1 MVGCRN
7 CNQPLNPQWNVCPN
21 CSTPVSGINIQDSV
35 VMGNVSNTNVTN
47 VNQVIQTKR
56 IVVPEGPVT
65 VSMWGINYT
74 KPTYV
79 FVWILEVSFFI
90 FMAFQ
95 LDENSQPW
103 APYLC
108 GGAFFIS
115 FLEIIWAMNSFERKT
130 SQRVKL
136 MNELRSK

>member
-7 CNQPLNPQWNVCPN
+7 CNQPLNPRWNVCPN
-21 CSTPVSGINIQDSV
+21 CSTPTNNVKIQDSV

-47 VNQVIQTKR
+47 VNQIIQTKKI
-56 IVVPEGPVT
+56 IVPDGPIT
-65 VSMWGINYT
+65 INWWGINYT
-74 KPTYV
+74 KPV
-79 FVWILEVSFFI
+79 FIWIWIFEVSFFT

-108 GGAFFIS
+108 VSVFFYS
-115 FLEIIWAMNSFERKT
+115 FIEIILAMNAFEKR
-130 SQRVKL
+130 SNQRVKL
-136 MNELRSK
+136 MRELRSK